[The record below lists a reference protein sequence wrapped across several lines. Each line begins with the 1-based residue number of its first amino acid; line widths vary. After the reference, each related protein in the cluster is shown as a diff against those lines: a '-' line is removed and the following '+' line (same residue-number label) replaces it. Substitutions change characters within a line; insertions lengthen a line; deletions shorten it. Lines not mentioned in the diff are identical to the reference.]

1 MKKIVLL
8 CIFLFSTLLGET
20 TQKVSVQL
28 SWLNQFQF
36 AGYYMAKEKGYYNDV
51 GLDVEIKEY
60 SEKSMKTNSDFTI
73 RKSSALIDK
82 MNGSDIVILGTS
94 YQHSPMVLMVLEKS
108 GVNTPKDL
116 FGKKVMVTSDAKDSA
131 SVLAMLNSF
140 QLDASN
146 VNFIPHS
153 FNVQDLIDGK
163 TDAMA
168 CYISNEPL
176 QLDKLGIKYK
186 ILQPKDYG
194 FDFYD
199 DLLTVNTIFLQKNPK
214 LVRDFYEATLKGWQ
228 YAYTHIEESAR
239 VTYEKYNSQNK
250 TLYDLIEEGEVLK
263 KISYD
268 NDGNFGILDYA
279 KLSEMGSVFKVLGL
293 VKSDF
298 NAKDFIY
305 KYNAPPIISLS
316 LDIHI
321 KIIIAIIIMAIL
333 LIIVLVAYYTR
344 TLKREIVQK
353 EIAQKEA
360 LLKNDFLQK
369 ILDSMG
375 NIVVVTNVKTHVMI
389 MANNELFRFFE
400 IENIEQFKSKYE
412 CICDLFVEK
421 EGYLQKNNN
430 GIHWVDYLQENS
442 DQVNKVLMM
451 KDEQEY
457 LYFVYAKFLDET
469 NTNAI
474 AVFTNITDLK
484 AMDDRVANDM
494 KVKAL
499 SEMITN
505 IAHHWR
511 QPLSLI
517 STFASTMSLKFE
529 MDTIDKDEL
538 YKYSEKIVKI
548 TNDISLMLDTFNHK
562 IESNLEIHEEISLK
576 DLVLSLQSYFK
587 SDFEITNIMFHF
599 NDDNSWDN
607 TFISKI
613 LFDSI
618 QEIIQNS
625 VEALQHLPDEN
636 FKLIVF
642 NINKKRKNII
652 FTIYDNA
659 GGVSEKNIDKI
670 FEPYFTTYHQSK
682 GKGLG
687 LYFIK
692 NKINISLNGDIYVQN
707 KSFIYE
713 NQKYKGLET
722 TIKIGYVS

>member
-587 SDFEITNIMFHF
+587 SDFEISNIMFHF

>member
-60 SEKSMKTNSDFTI
+60 SEKSMKTNSDFMI

-82 MNGSDIVILGTS
+82 MNGSNIVILGTS

-108 GVNTPKDL
+108 GINTPKDL

-474 AVFTNITDLK
+474 AVFTNIT
-484 AMDDRVANDM
+484 MDDRVANDM

-587 SDFEITNIMFHF
+587 SDFEISNIMFHF